1 MKRLAGKVAI
11 VTGAGRGIG
20 AAIALAFAREG
31 ASVVLAELDV
41 GTARE
46 TAARIADETGSQNV
60 LAVETDVTQSV
71 SVQRAVAQAEQAFGP
86 VDTLVN
92 NAGINVF
99 RDPLTM
105 TDDDWRRCF
114 AVDLD
119 GVWNGCR
126 AVLPGM
132 VERGDGRI
140 VNISSRA
147 WLGGFGQANYS
158 AAKGGVVSLTRSLA
172 IEFAAKGVTVNA
184 VAPGIVDTPLFRN
197 FAPAV
202 QDKLKASVPVRRI
215 GTADDIAL
223 AVEFF
228 LDPAASYVTGQTLY
242 VLSLAG
248 FTAERREI
256 QRGIDFLVATQKPD
270 GSWPM
275 ISRSTPNGEPGSSK
289 LLTPITCTA
298 SSWSTLGLVRLVP
311 KKP

>member
-132 VERGDGRI
+132 VERGTGSI
-140 VNISSRA
+140 VNIASTHSFKIIP
-147 WLGGFGQANYS
+147 GCFPYPV
-158 AAKGGVVSLTRSLA
+158 AKHGVIGLTRALG
-172 IEFAAKGVTVNA
+172 IEYAPRQIRVNA
-184 VAPGIVDTPLFRN
+184 IAPGYIETQLTHDWWN
-197 FAPAV
+197 E
-202 QDKLKASVPVRRI
+202 QD
-215 GTADDIAL
+215 
-223 AVEFF
+223 
-228 LDPAASYVTGQTLY
+228 DPAAAKQATLDLQPMKRIGRPEEVAMTAVFLASDEAPFINASCITVDGGRS
-242 VLSLAG
+242 VLYH
-248 FTAERREI
+248 
-256 QRGIDFLVATQKPD
+256 D
-270 GSWPM
+270 
-275 ISRSTPNGEPGSSK
+275 
-289 LLTPITCTA
+289 
-298 SSWSTLGLVRLVP
+298 
-311 KKP
+311 